1 MEEQGTGRAR
11 QLGAHLLLFCKWTAI
26 SVAVGA
32 LVGGVSTL
40 FAFCL
45 QKVTAF
51 RGAHPWMVLLLP
63 AAGLV
68 IVFCYRRFLGEDRGT
83 NLVLAEIHAR
93 DRVPWRM
100 APLIFCATLLTHLC
114 GGSAGREGA
123 ALQLGGSLGN
133 SLAGLLRLDEHDR
146 RVVMMCGMSAAFAA
160 VFGTPMT
167 AAVFTLEV
175 ASVGVMYYAGLMP
188 CAFAALTASR
198 FAAGMG
204 IEPER
209 FTILDLLPLALGP
222 VLKIVALAML
232 CAGVATL
239 LCAALHRTGALL
251 RRGVKDPYLRAVC
264 GGCVMIAAW
273 LILGNQDYHGA
284 GVGLIQRAMAGEAP
298 WYAFLLKML
307 LTAVTIGSGF
317 KGGEIVPSLCVGA
330 AFGCAAGGLMGISP
344 SLCAACGMIAVFCG
358 VTNCPIASLLIA
370 FELLGYGAMPYF
382 LITVAVS
389 YPLSGYS
396 GLYPEQ
402 TIVYSKYK
410 TRLLNRHVN
419 P

>member
-1 MEEQGTGRAR
+1 M
-11 QLGAHLLLFCKWTAI
+11 LGGHILLFLKWTAI
-26 SVAVGA
+26 SVAVGV

-63 AAGLV
+63 IAGL
-68 IVFCYRRFLGEDRGT
+68 IIAILYRRFLGEDRGT
-83 NLVLAEIHAR
+83 NQVLAEIHAR
-93 DRVPWRM
+93 DVVPWKM
-100 APLIFCATLLTHLC
+100 APLIFVSTLLTHLC

-133 SLAGLLRLDEHDR
+133 ALGGLLRLDENDR
-146 RVVMMCGMSAAFAA
+146 RLVVMCGMSAAFAA
-160 VFGTPMT
+160 VFGTPMA

-188 CAFAALTASR
+188 CVFSALTASR

-204 IEPER
+204 ISPES
-209 FTILDLLPLALGP
+209 FTILDLPALSP
-222 VLKIVALAML
+222 VSVLKIVLVAVL
-232 CAGVATL
+232 CAGVSAL
-239 LCAALHRTGALL
+239 LCVVLHQTARLL
-251 RRGVKDPYLRAVC
+251 KKHLPNPYLRVIA
-264 GGCVMIAAW
+264 GGCVMIAVW
-273 LILGNQDYHGA
+273 LILGNQEYHGA
-284 GVGLIQRAMAGEAP
+284 GVGLIERAMEGEAD
-298 WYAFLLKML
+298 WYSFLLKMI
-307 LTAVTIGSGF
+307 LTAVTIGSGY
-317 KGGEIVPSLCVGA
+317 KGGEIVPSFCVGA
-330 AFGCAAGGLMGISP
+330 TFGCLAGTVLGISP

-382 LITVAVS
+382 LIVVAVS
-389 YPLSGYS
+389 FLLSGYY

-410 TRLLNRHVN
+410 TKFLNRHIN
-419 P
+419 E